1 MSSEK
6 KKLVMFDFD
15 GVLINTQ
22 HFWYKLHLSVNE
34 GLTWEK
40 FSDMSN
46 GNFIEKQ
53 KELLEN
59 KEYNWPKN
67 YEESFDHALHHEFT
81 VQDIL
86 HDAILY
92 LSDHYQMAIV
102 SSASNK
108 ILNKFLKKENLDTCF
123 DDILGYEDHSSKVI
137 KINGLLEKYN
147 IEKKDAVIITDT
159 LGDVR
164 EANEAGVYSIGV
176 LWGLHTEDILKQGN
190 PVKIIANPNELLVAI
205 QDVLK

>member
-1 MSSEK
+1 MEY

-22 HFWYKLHLSVNE
+22 HFWYKLHLSANE

-40 FSDMSN
+40 FLDMSN
-46 GNFIEKQ
+46 GNFIDKQ
-53 KELLEN
+53 NELLESG
-59 KEYNWPKN
+59 EYNWPKD
-67 YEESFDHALHHEFT
+67 YEETYDNALHHEFT
-81 VQDIL
+81 IEDIL
-86 HDAILY
+86 HDTILY
-92 LSDHYQMAIV
+92 LSDHYQMAVV

-108 ILNKFLKKENLDTCF
+108 ILKKFLKKENLDGCF

-137 KINGLLEKYN
+137 KINGLLKKYN
-147 IEKKDAVIITDT
+147 IDKTDAVIITDT

-190 PVKIIANPNELLVAI
+190 PIKIIADPNELLVAI
-205 QDVLK
+205 KDVLK

>member
-1 MSSEK
+1 MEK

-22 HFWYKLHLSVNE
+22 HFWYQLHKSANE

-40 FSDMSN
+40 FSEMSN

-53 KELLEN
+53 KELKEN
-59 KEYNWPKN
+59 GEYNWPKD
-67 YEESFDHALHHEFT
+67 YEESFDNALHREFS

-86 HDAILY
+86 HDTILY
-92 LSDHYQMAIV
+92 LKDHYQMAIV

-147 IEKKDAVIITDT
+147 IEKNNAVLITDT

-164 EANEAGVYSIGV
+164 EANDSGVYSIGV

-190 PVKIIANPNELLVAI
+190 PAKIIANPNELLGAI
-205 QDVLK
+205 KDVLK